1 MAEWKLVCS
10 VLYCIMQYMRQAI
23 NFKQIF
29 IFTFINSEVRR
40 MSSKIGVLVANEN
53 VLSKFKWFDCR
64 VVFISLNISKCS
76 FTDIL
81 KIIKMTMN
89 YFHFKYAARNNDH
102 KHVLFHLDVEKPI
115 LFSRIKC
122 FFVYLFVCFLDN
134 IIPISMKGFW
144 I

>member
-40 MSSKIGVLVANEN
+40 MSSKIGVLAANEN
-53 VLSKFKWFDCR
+53 VLSKFKWFNCR

-81 KIIKMTMN
+81 KIIKMTTN
-89 YFHFKYAARNNDH
+89 YFHFKYAARKNDH
-102 KHVLFHLDVEKPI
+102 NHVLLHLDVEKPI
-115 LFSRIKC
+115 LFSRIV
-122 FFVYLFVCFLDN
+122 FFLFF
-134 IIPISMKGFW
+134 IFF
-144 I
+144 